1 MSYSA
6 TFVKMRNAFEAEG
19 RGATLGSYAFGFA
32 WGSWATLLI
41 STILF
46 CLGRRGNKNDATPG
60 PRGWGRRRKSTNS
73 RRSYDGRR
81 VKEEYP

>member
-1 MSYSA
+1 MSHRA
-6 TFVKMRNAFEAEG
+6 TFVKMRNAFHTDNREAS
-19 RGATLGSYAFGFA
+19 LGTYAFGFA

-46 CLGRRGNKNDATPG
+46 CLGRRGNKNTTVTG
-60 PRGWGRRRKSTNS
+60 RGGWGRRRKSTHS
-73 RRSYDGRR
+73 RKSYEGRR